1 MQERYPARHETHTP
15 QNLFSFLHYGLAGRL
30 Q

>member
-1 MQERYPARHETHTP
+1 MQERYPAWHETHTP
-15 QNLFSFLHYGLAGRL
+15 HILFSFLHYGLAGRL